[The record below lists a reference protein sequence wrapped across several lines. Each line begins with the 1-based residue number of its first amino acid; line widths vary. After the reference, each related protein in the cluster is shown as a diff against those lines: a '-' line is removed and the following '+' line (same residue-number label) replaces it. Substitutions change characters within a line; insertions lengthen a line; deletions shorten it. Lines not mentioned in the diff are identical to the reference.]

1 MMDGSDDADRK
12 LDDASAAVI
21 TSSISERK
29 TTEMETNGKEGLDLL
44 LVETVESRH
53 CAAKSETDSFFFF
66 FLF

>member
-1 MMDGSDDADRK
+1 MMDRSDDADRK

-29 TTEMETNGKEGLDLL
+29 RTEMETNGKDGLDL

-53 CAAKSETDSFFFF
+53 CVAKSETDSISL